1 MMKPAPKRLPV
12 ELVIRRSYLYA
23 WESRAV
29 LMTPLVIYAVVTM
42 LADIVLGGLLGAVG
56 RPIQF
61 LVAAAEQ
68 VFAMGFAVGVHRFVL
83 AGEARRG
90 LAFFRWD
97 RHFIR
102 YLLLSFLLLLLALV
116 AVGMVML
123 AAGNGPGTEA
133 VRVDGATALFGTAAL
148 FVVSLV
154 IARLSLLLP
163 AAAVGEEVP
172 ARTIW
177 QASEGNG
184 FRLLATGFLTVL
196 PFIGLEMMLIGLKD
210 SMQPFIVVTILLSL
224 VTSAQLIVLTIM
236 LALSYDVL
244 VRGGGPSAP

>member
-1 MMKPAPKRLPV
+1 MKPTPKRLPV

-23 WESRAV
+23 WESRAG
-29 LMTPLVIYAVVTM
+29 LMTPLVIYAAVTM
-42 LADIVLGGLLGAVG
+42 LADIVLGGQFGTFG

-61 LVAAAEQ
+61 LVAVAEQ
-68 VFAMGFAVGVHRFVL
+68 LLAMGFAVGVHRFVL
-83 AGEARRG
+83 AGEARPG
-90 LAFFRWD
+90 IAFFRWD
-97 RHFIR
+97 RHFVR
-102 YLLLSFLLLLLALV
+102 YVLLSLLLLLLVLV
-116 AVGMVML
+116 A
-123 AAGNGPGTEA
+123 AAIVLGGAGYDPGTQA
-133 VRVDGATALFGTAAL
+133 VRVDGVTALFGSAAL
-148 FVVSLV
+148 FAVSLIV
-154 IARLSLLLP
+154 ARLSLLLP

-177 QASEGNG
+177 RASEGNG

-210 SMQPFIVVTILLSL
+210 SVQPVIVVTILLSL

-244 VRGGGPSAP
+244 VRGGGPPAR